1 MGDFTFKLDS
11 TVQTGD
17 HCAKGGAEEHTK
29 TNDCTDIWNRGQW
42 SVCQRVRRVV
52 GGGDL
57 EILSQWYYVVVK

>member
-17 HCAKGGAEEHTK
+17 HCAKRGAEEHTK

-42 SVCQRVRRVV
+42 SVCQRVRTVV
-52 GGGDL
+52 GVG
-57 EILSQWYYVVVK
+57 I